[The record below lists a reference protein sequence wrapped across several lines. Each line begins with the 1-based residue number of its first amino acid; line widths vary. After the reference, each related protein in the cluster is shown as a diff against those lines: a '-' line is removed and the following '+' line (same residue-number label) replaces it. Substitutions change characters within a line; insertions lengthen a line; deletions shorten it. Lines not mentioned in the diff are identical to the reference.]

1 LGEGSA
7 LGLDEWTR
15 RLHALPTELQTLIS
29 EDMKTALK
37 NRIKVMER
45 INNKKRKN

>member
-1 LGEGSA
+1 MDA
-7 LGLDEWTR
+7 WIK
-15 RLHALPTELQTLIS
+15 RLHALPLELQKLIV

-45 INNKKRKN
+45 INNAKRNR

>member
-1 LGEGSA
+1 
-7 LGLDEWTR
+7 LDEWIR
-15 RLHALPTELQTLIS
+15 RLHALPIELQKLIM

-45 INNKKRKN
+45 INDKKKNS